1 MSPDGDAARIVPAGS
16 LDLET
21 LAGLHAAS
29 FGEPWGADTFA
40 RILASPGGFAFLARE
55 ADLWTGF
62 ALCRAVVDECELLS
76 LGVLPAHRGRGVGRR
91 LALRALDAARIRG
104 AAAVFL
110 EVAEDNRAARLLY
123 ESLGFR
129 QVGRRRG
136 YYARGP
142 ARIDALTLR
151 TALPRV
157 A

>member
-1 MSPDGDAARIVPAGS
+1 VSQGADEARIVPAGS
-16 LDLET
+16 LDMET

-55 ADLWTGF
+55 PGIWAGF

-76 LGVLPAHRGRGVGRR
+76 LGVLPAHRGRGIGRR

-104 AAAVFL
+104 AAAMFL
-110 EVAEDNRAARLLY
+110 EVADDNRPARLLY
-123 ESLGFR
+123 DSLGFR

-151 TALPRV
+151 IALPRV